1 MQLIGYMDSPY
12 VRRVAVSARF
22 LDIEFEHREISIF
35 REYEHFLS
43 INPLVKVPTLI
54 CDDGEVLV
62 DSSLIIDW
70 FETLAGRSL
79 MPRDAEARLRA
90 LKMIGTALVAM
101 EKAVSLII
109 ELGQRPAE
117 KVHEPWIERITTQL
131 DNAIALLDR
140 SVGDGSEWFGGSVP
154 NQADITTAITWSFVQ
169 NKMPERAPP
178 AQYPGL
184 AAFSER
190 AEALA
195 EFIACPI
202 PAA

>member
-140 SVGDGSEWFGGSVP
+140 SVGVGNQWFGGSLP

-169 NKMPERAPP
+169 NKMPERVPP